1 MKPLAIMEKENN
13 NRQRI
18 IIKYNIIGIVI
29 NLFLAVFKII
39 VGLGINSHAVILDA
53 VNGLSDSLS
62 LTLSITSSVLAGM
75 RPSKKHPMGCGRI
88 EYLFSMLITLVI
100 MAVGIQAMVS
110 AIDGILHPHE
120 APNYN
125 TAALIIIPV
134 SLIFK
139 LAYGVIMRK
148 KGNEV
153 RSAAMTMTG
162 MDSIG
167 DALISVGIL
176 LAMALYKITGV
187 DIEHYVCIAISVLI
201 ILTGIKLLH
210 QLLDKI
216 LGTRIDPDYIAKT
229 RSLLIM
235 EEGVLNINNLVIHNY
250 GENRFVGS
258 ADIEVDENMSAADIT
273 RLSRRLIRHAAR
285 EGLTLT
291 SVGVSGTN
299 ITDPEAAEI
308 WDTILDA
315 ARKQKGILRVHSFAV
330 DLEEKVISFYAVP
343 DYSRKDRRQLM
354 ESFRQELEAM
364 YPDMAIEIME
374 GIDLS

>member
-1 MKPLAIMEKENN
+1 
-13 NRQRI
+13 
-18 IIKYNIIGIVI
+18 
-29 NLFLAVFKII
+29 
-39 VGLGINSHAVILDA
+39 
-53 VNGLSDSLS
+53 
-62 LTLSITSSVLAGM
+62 
-75 RPSKKHPMGCGRI
+75 
-88 EYLFSMLITLVI
+88 
-100 MAVGIQAMVS
+100 
-110 AIDGILHPHE
+110 
-120 APNYN
+120 
-125 TAALIIIPV
+125 
-134 SLIFK
+134 
-139 LAYGVIMRK
+139 
-148 KGNEV
+148 
-153 RSAAMTMTG
+153 
-162 MDSIG
+162 
-167 DALISVGIL
+167 
-176 LAMALYKITGV
+176 
-187 DIEHYVCIAISVLI
+187 
-201 ILTGIKLLH
+201 
-210 QLLDKI
+210 
-216 LGTRIDPDYIAKT
+216 
-229 RSLLIM
+229 
-235 EEGVLNINNLVIHNY
+235 VIHNY

>member
-1 MKPLAIMEKENN
+1 VKPLAIMEKENN

-216 LGTRIDPDYIAKT
+216 LGTRIDPDYIAKI

-235 EEGVLNINNLVIHNY
+235 
-250 GENRFVGS
+250 
-258 ADIEVDENMSAADIT
+258 
-273 RLSRRLIRHAAR
+273 
-285 EGLTLT
+285 
-291 SVGVSGTN
+291 
-299 ITDPEAAEI
+299 
-308 WDTILDA
+308 
-315 ARKQKGILRVHSFAV
+315 
-330 DLEEKVISFYAVP
+330 
-343 DYSRKDRRQLM
+343 
-354 ESFRQELEAM
+354 
-364 YPDMAIEIME
+364 
-374 GIDLS
+374 